1 MTAVKQS
8 FAHLKTK
15 TGRYSGYIRP
25 FSRLIDLISIIFFT
39 AYFSGVP
46 VFDDYYIFLIGCSWF
61 IIATNLGFYEVYR
74 YTKVIAILNCTLKQ
88 AVAFTIC
95 CLAFGYFYPQKYS
108 LPTILQFTSVSVVF
122 ILGFKLFVYFFL
134 RKYRILFGGNF
145 RRVALLGKEKSI
157 NPLKYFFE
165 ENLDYGYKLIKVFD
179 FNDQKND
186 SLKEIFSFI
195 LENEIDEI
203 YCSMEDLSSKQ
214 IEDFIFF
221 ADNNL
226 KTLKFIP
233 NQNQLLSLNTVFEYY
248 DYIPVISQRTI
259 SLDDSLHKILKR
271 IFDIIFSLVII
282 LGVLSW
288 LIPVMAIIIR
298 LDSKGTLFFV
308 QKRNGLNNKEFN
320 CFKFRSMQV
329 NDLADLEQVSKN
341 DPRITRVGKFIRKT
355 SIDELPQFFNVLLG
369 DMSVVGPRPHMVSHT
384 NMYAER
390 IDKFMVRH
398 FIKPGITGLAQA
410 KGFRGEVETDK
421 DIINRVR
428 YDIFY
433 IEKWSLL
440 LDLKI
445 IFNTIYNTLKGDNK
459 AY

>member
-1 MTAVKQS
+1 V
-8 FAHLKTK
+8 KTK

-25 FSRLIDLISIIFFT
+25 FSRLLDLIVIIFFT
-39 AYFSGVP
+39 GYFSAIP
-46 VFDDYYIFLIGCSWF
+46 VFEDFYVFFISCAWF

-88 AVAFTIC
+88 ATAFTIC
-95 CLAFGYFYPQKYS
+95 CLAFGYFYPQKHS
-108 LPTILQFTSVSVVF
+108 LSTILQFTTVSILF
-122 ILGFKLFVYFFL
+122 ILGFKLFIYFFL

-145 RRVALLGKEKSI
+145 RSVILVGKDNTVK
-157 NPLKYFFE
+157 PLKHFFE
-165 ENLDYGYKLIKVFD
+165 ENPDYGYKLIKI
-179 FNDQKND
+179 FNLNQQSDDYFKT
-186 SLKEIFSFI
+186 IFSFV
-195 LENEIDEI
+195 LDNNIDEI
-203 YCSMEDLSSKQ
+203 YCSIEDLSSKQ
-214 IEDFIFF
+214 IEDFIVFS
-221 ADNNL
+221 DNNL

-233 NQNQLLSLNTVFEYY
+233 DQKQLLSLNSVFEYY
-248 DYIPVISQRTI
+248 DYIPIISRRII
-259 SLDDSLHKILKR
+259 SLDDSIHKIIKR
-271 IFDIIFSLVII
+271 IFDLIFSILMII
-282 LGVLSW
+282 GVLSW
-288 LIPVMAIIIR
+288 LIPIMAIIVK
-298 LDSKGTLFFV
+298 LDSKGSLFFI

-320 CFKFRSMQV
+320 CLKFRSMQI
-329 NDLADLEQVSKN
+329 NGLADIEQVSKN
-341 DPRITRVGKFIRKT
+341 DVRITKVGKFIRKT
-355 SIDELPQFFNVLLG
+355 SIDELPQFFNVLFG

-398 FIKPGITGLAQA
+398 FIKPGITGLAQT

-440 LDLKI
+440 LDFKI
-445 IFNTIYNTLKGDNK
+445 IFNTVYNVLKGDKK